1 MPFYLYVA
9 YVRRVRKLRSGQQGR
24 GRWPFEPH
32 YPLAALYDQEVR
44 GRADVP
50 IIDGFQCPTCQQEP
64 EDNSMFKAMLFTPWV
79 CKGPTE
85 CTSVLK
91 FDHLLASTNG
101 RPATF
106 ARAWR
111 LRRSEIAVLAARAEA
126 RARAAR
132 KILVLQDTLLFRKQ
146 VMPLEEVQEG
156 EELAAVLRKSMWL
169 ALRRN
174 MPSEA
179 LRCIMRCLGA
189 KFSWHDE
196 QCTLAEFSAFL
207 SRDIAAHID
216 FAAEARVKAPAKA
229 DKGRC
234 DEDEEAS
241 SDEEQNE
248 NKDAAVQIDDIGGA
262 GLDHVEDEFDEND
275 HIQRVPLHRLADHV
289 AALGIAFR
297 TTDLKAINQKKRL
310 SAADKQ
316 LLNLTA
322 AYKHQ
327 LELPFGLDWPEGSSD
342 WQRMQG
348 IFLGSEAQG
357 AIATQ
362 RSRISLAKKQI
373 SAEPNASEAGF
384 AESSGAVQ
392 PAEAAEVMRV
402 PLSLALRGPGVC
414 AWDLVTKASCTEE
427 QIDAVALIAF
437 SLQEKFDK
445 REDLSSP
452 RLPVASSSGNHRA
465 LWLGG
470 GGVGKTRTLRRVIEP
485 LATTY
490 FGDDGYLAT
499 AQSNLGARNLG
510 PRGRTLHVANGL
522 TAASSLRTAALR
534 LNEQSS
540 RKMQRLKGNL
550 GVEACDEISQVGGD
564 LFHASALRT
573 TYCRR
578 DLHALRSEDYMRPQE
593 TWGRLP
599 AFIACGDFLQLPP
612 VPETSSLLNRRLSS
626 SYEHQQG
633 QALLAGFEHVVDFVE
648 MQRFD
653 DPLLLEIL
661 HSMRTPGGKT
671 LSEEAWR
678 ALERT
683 QVRVPTG
690 VTERADGASQPVGRE
705 VADSRLNDAVG
716 WYESAYEWAIVSF
729 AMQLQTRLSAK
740 RSNQVLYYVQ
750 AVDRPAVDCGRVAL
764 ERMLATPNVTTTRK
778 LMGLLPIYVGME
790 VVLTESILP
799 PFYVPGATGRVLG
812 IEPHPDEPPVRDA
825 PGITTEGV
833 VLLRF
838 MPICVYVLFDE
849 SQDFFLR
856 SSGAP
861 ETDSASQPVDLDD
874 GLKGVLAIEPVVR
887 SWRWAPDRTPP
898 PGERSFSVPVNRTQ
912 VPLLPAKQSTLH
924 GLQGKTTEPGL
935 IAHWQFPPR
944 LSRDSLWLAHYVI
957 LSRVRRLSAL
967 LSFGLPQRSVLEG
980 GPPQA
985 LTDAFAEL
993 FEQKIADT
1001 KIACDRARERL
1012 GWPPRHRAT

>member
-1 MPFYLYVA
+1 
-9 YVRRVRKLRSGQQGR
+9 
-24 GRWPFEPH
+24 
-32 YPLAALYDQEVR
+32 
-44 GRADVP
+44 
-50 IIDGFQCPTCQQEP
+50 
-64 EDNSMFKAMLFTPWV
+64 
-79 CKGPTE
+79 
-85 CTSVLK
+85 
-91 FDHLLASTNG
+91 
-101 RPATF
+101 
-106 ARAWR
+106 
-111 LRRSEIAVLAARAEA
+111 
-126 RARAAR
+126 
-132 KILVLQDTLLFRKQ
+132 
-146 VMPLEEVQEG
+146 
-156 EELAAVLRKSMWL
+156 
-169 ALRRN
+169 
-174 MPSEA
+174 
-179 LRCIMRCLGA
+179 
-189 KFSWHDE
+189 
-196 QCTLAEFSAFL
+196 
-207 SRDIAAHID
+207 
-216 FAAEARVKAPAKA
+216 
-229 DKGRC
+229 
-234 DEDEEAS
+234 
-241 SDEEQNE
+241 
-248 NKDAAVQIDDIGGA
+248 
-262 GLDHVEDEFDEND
+262 
-275 HIQRVPLHRLADHV
+275 
-289 AALGIAFR
+289 
-297 TTDLKAINQKKRL
+297 
-310 SAADKQ
+310 
-316 LLNLTA
+316 
-322 AYKHQ
+322 
-327 LELPFGLDWPEGSSD
+327 
-342 WQRMQG
+342 
-348 IFLGSEAQG
+348 
-357 AIATQ
+357 
-362 RSRISLAKKQI
+362 
-373 SAEPNASEAGF
+373 
-384 AESSGAVQ
+384 
-392 PAEAAEVMRV
+392 
-402 PLSLALRGPGVC
+402 
-414 AWDLVTKASCTEE
+414 
-427 QIDAVALIAF
+427 
-437 SLQEKFDK
+437 
-445 REDLSSP
+445 
-452 RLPVASSSGNHRA
+452 
-465 LWLGG
+465 
-470 GGVGKTRTLRRVIEP
+470 
-485 LATTY
+485 
-490 FGDDGYLAT
+490 
-499 AQSNLGARNLG
+499 
-510 PRGRTLHVANGL
+510 
-522 TAASSLRTAALR
+522 
-534 LNEQSS
+534 
-540 RKMQRLKGNL
+540 
-550 GVEACDEISQVGGD
+550 
-564 LFHASALRT
+564 
-573 TYCRR
+573 
-578 DLHALRSEDYMRPQE
+578 MRPQE

-661 HSMRTPGGKT
+661 HSMRTPGGKSF
-671 LSEEAWR
+671 SEEAWR

-716 WYESAYEWAIVSF
+716 WYESAYEWVIVSF

-861 ETDSASQPVDLDD
+861 ETDSASQPVDLDG

-887 SWRWAPDRTPP
+887 CWRWAPDRTPP
-898 PGERSFSVPVNRTQ
+898 PGERSFSVPVNSTQ

-935 IAHWQFPPR
+935 IAHWNFPPR